1 MDDNMTEALRLTRQG
16 RVGEATQLL
25 RHGNDGQLDIAR
37 HLPTPAAQE
46 TASVTPRLRG
56 LAEGPGWTTQSL
68 IRKGRAAADPASPGE
83 ARATSNGLHRL
94 TYAGP
99 AGSRNYL
106 LYVPRSR
113 GGEHLPLVLMLHGG
127 TQDGA
132 DFAAGTRMN
141 ELAEDLGM
149 LVAYPEQLPAANS
162 GRSWNWFRPS
172 DQHRDS
178 GEPGIL
184 AGITR
189 EVLHDH
195 DADPSRIYVAGL
207 SAGGAMAAVMAATY
221 PDLYAAVGVH
231 SGLAYGSAHDM
242 TSAMT
247 AMRNGGALGPQHEV
261 PLIVFHGD
269 RDGTVALV
277 NAERLIAARLPR
289 RAGHDRAGTVLE
301 ETTRHDPQDGKYPY
315 SRTVFRD
322 ARGSALAEQWIIH
335 GAAHAWSGGHPAGS
349 YTDPRGPNASAEMAR
364 FFLQHQTHIP
374 GDGAT
379 RK

>member
-1 MDDNMTEALRLTRQG
+1 MLILR
-16 RVGEATQLL
+16 
-25 RHGNDGQLDIAR
+25 
-37 HLPTPAAQE
+37 P
-46 TASVTPRLRG
+46 
-56 LAEGPGWTTQSL
+56 
-68 IRKGRAAADPASPGE
+68 PGE

-106 LYVPRSR
+106 LYVPKAH
-113 GGEHLPLVLMLHGG
+113 GGELLPLVMMLHGG

-141 ELAEDLGM
+141 DLAEDLGM
-149 LVAYPEQLPAANS
+149 LVVYPEQLPAANS
-162 GRSWNWFRPS
+162 GRYWNWFRPS
-172 DQHRDS
+172 DQRRDL
-178 GEPGIL
+178 GEPAIL
-184 AGITR
+184 ADITR
-189 EVLHDH
+189 EVLHNH

-231 SGLAYGSAHDM
+231 SGLAYRSAHDI

-247 AMRNGGALGPQHEV
+247 AMRNGGTSGPPHEM
-261 PLIVFHGD
+261 PLVVFHGD
-269 RDGTVALV
+269 RDGTVAPV
-277 NAERLIAARLPR
+277 NADRLIAAHLPT
-289 RAGHDRAGTVLE
+289 RAGHDRASTIFK
-301 ETTRHDPQDGKYPY
+301 ETTRNDPQDGKHSY

-322 ARGSALAEQWIIH
+322 ATGIAVAEQWIVH

-364 FFLQHQTHIP
+364 FFLQHQTHIL
-374 GDGAT
+374 GNRTD
-379 RK
+379 